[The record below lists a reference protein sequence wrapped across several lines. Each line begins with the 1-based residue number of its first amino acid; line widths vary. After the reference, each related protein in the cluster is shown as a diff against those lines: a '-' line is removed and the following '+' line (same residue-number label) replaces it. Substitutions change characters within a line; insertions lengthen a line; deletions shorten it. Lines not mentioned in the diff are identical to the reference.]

1 MSVVLF
7 LAAVGAVLVVGPR
20 MARVADRLGEV
31 TGMGGGLF
39 GLVFLALA
47 TDLPEVALAPT
58 AVVTGTPGIAVGNLV
73 GSAAVQLTL
82 LAVVDIAV
90 RKGRLY
96 EKLPLRA
103 TLGQCALMLSVVAVP
118 LVAAAGVPALGNV
131 SIATFALPTVYFG
144 VLALVRGI
152 DAEPPIGEGPSA
164 VDDATEDGEHTGGS
178 GDHQRAL
185 WTRFAS
191 FAVVLAAAGVALES
205 SSEALGSRLGLGE
218 TAAGALLASAVTPL
232 PELVTAVAAARQG
245 ALELAVGDLVGSS
258 ALDVMLLSWA
268 DVFYS
273 GSIFDLFGRAEIAL
287 LGVTLGVTALLVV
300 GLARGERARQARIS
314 LESYL
319 MLAVYGVG
327 VVVMLTAPG

>member
-7 LAAVGAVLVVGPR
+7 LGAVGAVLVVGPR

-118 LVAAAGVPALGNV
+118 LVAAAGMPALGNV
-131 SIATFALPTVYFG
+131 SVATFALPAVYFG

-152 DAEPPIGEGPSA
+152 DAEPPVGEGPSA
-164 VDDATEDGEHTGGS
+164 VDDAIEDGEHEGG
-178 GDHQRAL
+178 GGEQRAL

-273 GSIFDLFGRAEIAL
+273 GSIFDLFGPAEIAL
-287 LGVTLGVTALLVV
+287 LGVTLGVTALLVM
-300 GLARGERARQARIS
+300 GLARGERARRARVAV
-314 LESYL
+314 ESYL
-319 MLAVYGVG
+319 MLGVYGVG
-327 VVVMLTAPG
+327 VVIMLTASG

>member
-1 MSVVLF
+1 MTVVVF
-7 LAAVGAVLVVGPR
+7 LAAVGVVLAVGPR

-82 LAVVDIAV
+82 LAVVDITV
-90 RKGRLY
+90 RKGQLY
-96 EKLPLRA
+96 EKLPLRP

-118 LVAAAGVPALGNV
+118 LVAAVGMPALGNV
-131 SIATFALPTVYFG
+131 SVGTLALPAVYFG
-144 VLALVRGI
+144 VLAVVRGI
-152 DAEPPIGEGPSA
+152 DAEPPAGKGPSA
-164 VDDATEDGEHTGGS
+164 VDDAIEDGQHTGGGS
-178 GDHQRAL
+178 DLRAL
-185 WTRFAS
+185 WTRFAL
-191 FAVVLAAAGVALES
+191 FAGLLAGAGVALES
-205 SSEALGSRLGLGE
+205 STEALGTTLGLGE

-268 DVFYS
+268 DVFYA
-273 GSIFDLFGRAEIAL
+273 GSIFDLFGPAEIGL
-287 LGVTLGVTALLVV
+287 LGVTLGITALLVV
-300 GLARGERARQARIS
+300 GLARGESARQARVAI
-314 LESYL
+314 ESYL
-319 MLAVYGVG
+319 MLAVYATG
-327 VVVMLTAPG
+327 VVIMLTVPG